1 MSSDRR
7 GAKAAPTEIST
18 RGTQGGGLV
27 LKEWGGW
34 GVTNTKGALRA
45 SRATNGAP
53 EGTQGATKAA
63 PEGHQPPRAT
73 KGHPKA
79 TNGAPHGHPSSTPGA
94 AHIRGVDA
102 EGVRREPLGADAAL
116 QFDLS
121 QLPPVLLIHRPR
133 LRVHGLGAVR
143 GGLLRAAQRRLS
155 PSEPSSPPR
164 YVPHVPSD
172 PSRSRFRS
180 PQQQRRRP
188 PARPPPCKA
197 TNDASARLTPEPRP
211 PSPALGPRPTRSRRR
226 RRSVRAGR
234 AVQRPGAP
242 GPPLRSPPR
251 EPPLPLPPLPPPPL
265 LLTLP
270 RELAPSAALA
280 RFPASKGNA
289 HGGTHVPMA
298 AAPPTGGRREE
309 REVTSPL

>member
-1 MSSDRR
+1 M
-7 GAKAAPTEIST
+7 
-18 RGTQGGGLV
+18 

-155 PSEPSSPPR
+155 PSEPSSPPPLCAPR
-164 YVPHVPSD
+164 TIGSFPLAVSVSTAAAAA
-172 PSRSRFRS
+172 S
-180 PQQQRRRP
+180 PGAASPLQGHKRRLSAAHPRAAASQP
-188 PARPPPCKA
+188 RARPPPYPLS
-197 TNDASARLTPEPRP
+197 ASAALGSGGAGGSAAGGSGAASALSPAGAAIAAAAAAAAAIAVDAPARVGPERRSREIPGFKGQCSRWDPRP
-211 PSPALGPRPTRSRRR
+211 DGSSAPYRRP
-226 RRSVRAGR
+226 AGR
-234 AVQRPGAP
+234 AGGDVTAVMRRHPARP
-242 GPPLRSPPR
+242 
-251 EPPLPLPPLPPPPL
+251 
-265 LLTLP
+265 
-270 RELAPSAALA
+270 
-280 RFPASKGNA
+280 
-289 HGGTHVPMA
+289 
-298 AAPPTGGRREE
+298 
-309 REVTSPL
+309 

>member
-1 MSSDRR
+1 MGHPRAPKGPRR
-7 GAKAAPTEIST
+7 QHLRATNPRGPP
-18 RGTQGGGLV
+18 RGTQ
-27 LKEWGGW
+27 
-34 GVTNTKGALRA
+34 R
-45 SRATNGAP
+45 
-53 EGTQGATKAA
+53 
-63 PEGHQPPRAT
+63 PPM
-73 KGHPKA
+73 GHPTA
-79 TNGAPHGHPSSTPGA
+79 TQAPRPALHTYVVSMPKVSAVNHLVQMPHCSSISPSCRPFSSSTDPACVSMASGPSGA
-94 AHIRGVDA
+94 ASCGQHSAGY
-102 EGVRREPLGADAAL
+102 RR
-116 QFDLS
+116 Q
-121 QLPPVLLIHRPR
+121 
-133 LRVHGLGAVR
+133 
-143 GGLLRAAQRRLS
+143 S
-155 PSEPSSPPR
+155 PHPPPR